1 MKRRLS
7 AIDVSLLQRIIFVHV
22 GELAMPD
29 RETAALL
36 RTLLEELCA
45 SLAPTDVHT
54 RTKVATSLL
63 ETVRQ
68 GEASLDELRAAGKQ
82 ALLQPPTMWR

>member
-1 MKRRLS
+1 
-7 AIDVSLLQRIIFVHV
+7 
-22 GELAMPD
+22 MPD

-45 SLAPTDVHT
+45 SLAPSDVHT
-54 RTKVATSLL
+54 RTKVATRLL

-68 GEASLDELRAAGKQ
+68 GERSLEELRAAGKQ
-82 ALLQPPTMWR
+82 VLQTPTMWR